1 MVVEAACDSKT
12 FVGRNKAL
20 RAQASKAFPASAA
33 ILCRKRHHAL
43 RLDGLI
49 SAYGTEKY
57 CSASIML
64 GKAGVEITHD
74 YEVLA
79 S

>member
-49 SAYGTEKY
+49 PAYGTVDRRFEPD
-57 CSASIML
+57 CHTRAL
-64 GKAGVEITHD
+64 
-74 YEVLA
+74 
-79 S
+79 